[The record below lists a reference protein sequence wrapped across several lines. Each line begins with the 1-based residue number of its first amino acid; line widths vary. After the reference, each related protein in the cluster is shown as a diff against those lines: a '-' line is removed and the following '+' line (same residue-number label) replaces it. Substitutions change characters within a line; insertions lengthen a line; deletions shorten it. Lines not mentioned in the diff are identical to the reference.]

1 MFRFK
6 DFKARVKQLK
16 GEVYTLYWACH
27 DPRVPWYA
35 KVLIAAIVAYAA
47 SPIDLVPDFIP
58 VLGYLDDLILIPLGI
73 ALALKIIPPEVLQAC
88 RQKANRVIVS
98 QPQRWVVAFVIISIW
113 VVAIYWLVKL
123 ASHIHT

>member
-16 GEVYTLYWACH
+16 GEIYTLYWAYH

-35 KVLIAAIVAYAA
+35 KVLIAAIVAYAE

-58 VLGYLDDLILIPLGI
+58 VLGYLDDLILIPL
-73 ALALKIIPPEVLQAC
+73 K
-88 RQKANRVIVS
+88 NRF
-98 QPQRWVVAFVIISIW
+98 RAFRFS
-113 VVAIYWLVKL
+113 
-123 ASHIHT
+123 